1 MDIRQI
7 RLANYRDLLVAFAN
21 SPEEAGASDYGRL
34 KRFATK
40 AGVSDRML
48 SHINNGRGNLGSD
61 LCRRME
67 QGLGLPSGWM
77 DQMHGLGDS
86 AGVSDEEQSFLELAL
101 QMFRA
106 NPLRATKL
114 MADLALSLNSER
126 DSHSASAAIAKDGQ
140 ESNGRGVHGF
150 TGR

>member
-7 RLANYRDLLVAFAN
+7 RLANYRDLLTAFAN

-34 KRFATK
+34 KRFAVK

-77 DQMHGLGDS
+77 DQVHGVNDS
-86 AGVSDEEQSFLELAL
+86 AGVTEEEQSYLELAL

-114 MADLALSLNSER
+114 MADMALAIGR
-126 DSHSASAAIAKDGQ
+126 DQSNNAPSAVAVEGG
-140 ESNGRGVHGF
+140 EPNGRGVHGF
-150 TGR
+150 TSR